1 MSTRPRRR
9 VCRRAHLLLAVALGA
24 GTAGLSACSAP
35 TPGIQVVGTVE
46 DSITVVAVPTIAMP
60 SVDLNAGFPPA
71 APTGASTGA
80 STASSA
86 SSARSGSPVLGL
98 TGLGGVWRVAT
109 TTVREGARVTAGQTI
124 ATLDD
129 GILAAQVRAAE
140 AGAATAAAAVP
151 VLADRIAE
159 VDDKHRELTDKR
171 SQLTDALATITS
183 TQSTLTTNR
192 AGLVANRAT
201 LQANRA
207 GLVSTRAG
215 LLDTQ
220 ERLKALLAT
229 LPADPSVPLP
239 PGTPTRAEVTAQLAA
254 LASGIASAD
263 AGLAKID
270 SGLATLDAGL
280 AKIDAGLAQVKT
292 KATQVRSGL
301 SNIATGR
308 SALADAR
315 MLLVDTQTIARIAVD
330 TAAIGVTLARQQ
342 QALATVT
349 TPVSGVVVAIADAG
363 DLLAPGAVLATIRAD
378 GPASV
383 RVWLAPDQVSRVCLA
398 DPAMIRG
405 DWMTADA
412 AALPGALPASVS
424 ASVSAIGDR
433 ADYPPSFTVT
443 DEVHLTRAVPVDV
456 TTAHDPLPAGVP
468 VQVTLLGCR

>member
-1 MSTRPRRR
+1 MTARSRRP
-9 VCRRAHLLLAVALGA
+9 VCRSAHLLLAVALGA
-24 GTAGLSACSAP
+24 GAVGLSACSGAAP
-35 TPGIQVVGTVE
+35 GLTVVGTVE
-46 DSITVVAVPTIAMP
+46 DAITVVAVPAIAMP

-71 APTGASTGA
+71 LPNGVSTG
-80 STASSA
+80 SSA
-86 SSARSGSPVLGL
+86 SGALPGSPVLSL

-109 TTVREGARVTAGQTI
+109 TAVREGARVSAGETI

-151 VLADRIAE
+151 VLTDRIAE
-159 VDDKHRELTDKR
+159 VDEKHRELTDKR

-183 TQSTLTTNR
+183 TQSTLTANR

-207 GLVSTRAG
+207 GLVTTRIG
-215 LLDTQ
+215 
-220 ERLKALLAT
+220 LLAT
-229 LPADPSVPLP
+229 QDRLRSLLASLPADPSVPLP

-254 LASGIASAD
+254 IASGIASAD
-263 AGLAKID
+263 AGLTK
-270 SGLATLDAGL
+270 TDAGL
-280 AKIDAGLAQVKT
+280 ATMGAGLVKVDAGLTQLKT
-292 KATQVRSGL
+292 KAAQVRTGL
-301 SNIATGR
+301 SNIASGR
-308 SALADAR
+308 AALADAR
-315 MLLVDTQTIARIAVD
+315 GLLVDTQAIARIAVD

-349 TPVSGVVVAIADAG
+349 APVTGVVVAVADVG

-378 GPASV
+378 GPATV
-383 RVWLAPDQVSRVCLA
+383 RAWLAPDQVSRVCLA
-398 DPAMIRG
+398 DPARIRG
-405 DWMTADA
+405 DWMAGNA
-412 AALPGALPASVS
+412 AALPASI
-424 ASVSAIGDR
+424 SAIGDR

-443 DEVHLTRAVPVDV
+443 DEVHLTRAVLVEI